1 MVTARWIAPLG
12 ALAVIAAVSV
22 AAQEAPAPQP
32 AKVED
37 PAATSF
43 MAYDPPSTLV
53 APQHPVAR
61 ARYPFVDVHNHQFDL
76 DSDAKVAA
84 VVQAMDAMNM
94 AVMVNL
100 SGRGF
105 RRTTDAS
112 GAETYTLQEPRYLR
126 DLIARTER
134 VAPGRMVHFTN
145 VEWDGAGGPGW
156 AERAVRELEADV
168 AAGARGLKI
177 YKSLGMDDRD
187 ASGARLHVDDP
198 RLDPVFE
205 ACARLGIPVL
215 IHTADPAPFWQ
226 QRDKNNERLY
236 ELIEI
241 PDRWRDPANNAP
253 WETLIEEQ
261 HNLFRRHPKTK
272 FIAAHLGWLGN
283 DLGRLGKLLDE
294 LPNVS
299 TEIGAVL
306 AELGRQPRF
315 AREWL
320 VRYQDRV
327 MFGKD
332 SWQAS
337 EYPTYF
343 RVLET
348 ADDYFPY
355 YRRRHAFWKIYGL
368 DLPDEVL
375 RKLYYENALA
385 FVPKLDRSRFPVAR

>member
-1 MVTARWIAPLG
+1 MPRTRSVAV
-12 ALAVIAAVSV
+12 LAVPLLTVGLV
-22 AAQEAPAPQP
+22 AQEAP
-32 AKVED
+32 
-37 PAATSF
+37 PAAKGDLKDLSF

-53 APQHPVAR
+53 VPEHPVPR
-61 ARYPFVDVHNHQFDL
+61 AKYPFVDVHNHQFELTGAD
-76 DSDAKVAA
+76 KVRE

-105 RRTTDAS
+105 RRVVDAA
-112 GAETYTLQEPRYLR
+112 GAETYRLQDQAYLR
-126 DLIARTER
+126 DLIALTER
-134 VAPGRMVHFTN
+134 VAPGRIVHFTN
-145 VEWDGAGGPGW
+145 VDFDGAGAAGW
-156 AERAVRELEADV
+156 TERAVRELEQDV

-187 ASGARLHVDDP
+187 AAGERLHVDDP

-205 ACARLGIPVL
+205 ACARLGVPVL

-226 QRDKNNERLY
+226 PRDAGNERLY

-241 PDRWRDPANNAP
+241 PDRWRDPAKNP
-253 WETLIEEQ
+253 SWETLITEQ
-261 HNLFRRHPKTK
+261 HNLFRRHPRTT
-272 FIAAHLGWLGN
+272 FIDAHLGWMGN

-294 LPNVS
+294 LPNVQ

-320 VRYQDRV
+320 TRYQDRV

-332 SWQAS
+332 TWAAS

-343 RVLET
+343 RTLET
-348 ADDYFPY
+348 ADDAFPY

-368 DLPDEVL
+368 DLPDEIL
-375 RKLYYENALA
+375 RKLYYANALRV
-385 FVPKLDRSRFPVAR
+385 VPRLDKGRFPS

>member
-1 MVTARWIAPLG
+1 MSTSRWISS
-12 ALAVIAAVSV
+12 LAVPLVAAVSI
-22 AAQEAPAPQP
+22 AAQDSAPPPP
-32 AKVED
+32 AKADD
-37 PAATSF
+37 PAALSF

-53 APQHPVAR
+53 VPQHPVAR
-61 ARYPFVDVHNHQFDL
+61 ARYPFIDVHNHQFDL

-112 GAETYTLQEPRYLR
+112 GAETYTLQDPQYLR
-126 DLIARTER
+126 DLVARTER

-177 YKSLGMDDRD
+177 YKSLGMEDRD

-198 RLDPVFE
+198 RLDPIFE

-241 PDRWRDPANNAP
+241 PDRWRDPAKSPA
-253 WETLIEEQ
+253 WETLVEEQ
-261 HNLFRRHPKTK
+261 HGLFRRHPRTR

-294 LPNVS
+294 MPNVS

-332 SWQAS
+332 SWQAP
-337 EYPTYF
+337 EYPAYF

-385 FVPKLDRSRFPVAR
+385 LVPKLDRARFPAAR

>member
-1 MVTARWIAPLG
+1 MVNPRWIAPLG
-12 ALAVIAAVSV
+12 ALAAIAVSV
-22 AAQEAPAPQP
+22 AAQDAPAAQP
-32 AKVED
+32 AKAED

-53 APQHPVAR
+53 VPQDPVAR

-84 VVQAMDAMNM
+84 VVEAMDAMNM

-112 GAETYTLQEPRYLR
+112 GAETYTLQEPQYLR

-198 RLDPVFE
+198 RLDPVFD

-241 PDRWRDPANNAP
+241 PDRWRDPAKNPP
-253 WETLIEEQ
+253 WEALIEEQ
-261 HNLFRRHPKTK
+261 HNLFRRHPKTR

-283 DLGRLGKLLDE
+283 DLGRLGRLLDE

-385 FVPKLDRSRFPVAR
+385 FVPRLDRSRFPAAR

>member
-105 RRTTDAS
+105 RRTIDTS